1 MSTTSTVRGSGP
13 ARRLGPVRGLGP
25 LRTWA
30 STLRANPAL
39 LVMLVGAALLL
50 YLVVFPLVMLVI
62 GSFQVETAPREFHA
76 TLQNYAEAYTGRF
89 TYSTFATSMV
99 FAVGSAAVSFV
110 LGTALAWLVERT
122 NVPFAKLILPIAV
135 VPLILPGVLETIAWI
150 FLLSNQFGYIN
161 EALKAIFGL
170 KTAPFNVFS
179 LPGMIWVQ
187 GVGHVPLAFLMMS
200 AAFKLMDPS
209 LEESA
214 LMSGA
219 DRRRTFRRVTLPLL
233 RPWAL
238 SVLLILLVRS
248 LEGFEVPAII
258 GLPSRIYVYTSEIY
272 LAFNDFPPNYGLGSA
287 LAIGLLVLSA
297 VGVWLYL
304 RAVRRSDRFETVS
317 GKAFRPNRIDLGRMR
332 WPAAAAL
339 GVYALVVVALP
350 LLVIVWASFL
360 PFFATPSR
368 AMLSRVTLDNYRY
381 LFSYQPFYTAL
392 KNSVVLALLSATL
405 VAFLTSLIAWM
416 RHKSRVK
423 GMSILEF
430 LVMAPITIPGIVLGM
445 AIIIQYVNF
454 PLPIYGSIWVLLIA
468 YVTKYLPYGMRA
480 ASSSITQIRGELE
493 EAAGM
498 SGATWWETF
507 TRVTLP
513 LLRPG
518 LVAGWIYIFVVSF
531 REFST
536 SVLLASGESTVLSI
550 QVFKLLEFGK
560 TTAVAALGVIMVV
573 ALLTVVG
580 VFYKLT
586 GRVGVQAEL

>member
-1 MSTTSTVRGSGP
+1 LGSTIRSNPGLLIMV
-13 ARRLGPVRGLGP
+13 LGG
-25 LRTWA
+25 
-30 STLRANPAL
+30 AL
-39 LVMLVGAALLL
+39 LVYLVIFPLIMLV
-50 YLVVFPLVMLVI
+50 V
-62 GSFQVETAPREFHA
+62 GSFQMETAPREFEY
-76 TLQNYAEAYTGRF
+76 TFQNYAEAYSGQH

-99 FAVGSAAVSFV
+99 FAVGSAVVSFV

-122 NVPFAKLILPIAV
+122 NVPFAKLIVPIAV

-150 FLLSNQFGYIN
+150 FLLSDQFGYIN
-161 EALKAIFGL
+161 VALQKVFGL
-170 KTAPFNVFS
+170 DSAPFNVFS

-187 GVGHVPLAFLMMS
+187 GVGHIPLAFLMMS

-209 LEESA
+209 MEESS

-219 DRRRTFRRVTLPLL
+219 NRWRTLRAVTLPLL

-248 LEGFEVPAII
+248 LEGFEIPAII
-258 GLPSRIYVYTSEIY
+258 GLPARIYVYTSEIY

-287 LAIGLLVLSA
+287 LAIGLLLLSG
-297 VGVWLYL
+297 VGIWLYL
-304 RAVRRSDRFETVS
+304 RAVRRSERFETVS
-317 GKAFRPNRIDLGRMR
+317 GKAFKPARIDLGRLR

-339 GVYALVVVALP
+339 AVYALIVVVLP

-360 PFFATPSR
+360 PFFGPPTR
-368 AMLSRVTLDNYRY
+368 DMLAHVSLDNYRY
-381 LFSYQPFYTAL
+381 LFGYDPFYTAL
-392 KNSVVLALLSATL
+392 RNSLTLALGAATL
-405 VAFLTSLIAWM
+405 VTLLTSVLAWL
-416 RHKSRVK
+416 RHKSRLPGVNA
-423 GMSILEF
+423 LEF

-468 YVTKYLPYGMRA
+468 YITKYLPYGMRT

-493 EAAGM
+493 EAGGM
-498 SGATWWETF
+498 SGATWWQTF

-518 LVAGWIYIFVVSF
+518 LAAGWIYIFVVSF

-536 SVLLASGESTVLSI
+536 SILLASGENTVLAI
-550 QVFKLLEFGK
+550 QVFKLLEFGR
-560 TTAVAALGVIMVV
+560 TTAVAALGVLMVV
-573 ALLTVVG
+573 TLLAIVG
-580 VFYKLT
+580 IFYKIT
-586 GRVGVQAEL
+586 GRIGVQAEL